1 MSLPAPV
8 RTRRRVAYALGV
20 VALGASLAAAHPYVA
35 PLAAGYSYTFRMSNA
50 TTDHKGKTKSD
61 VPMIA
66 KVQVAGDKARMDI
79 QETKGAASGL
89 GKEGGFMVADRKA
102 RTISIADPEEK
113 TFTTMPI
120 DAWTEMTTALTA
132 GMGQM
137 MNVKI
142 TEPTFKTEDLGDG
155 GLVNGLPTRKYRV
168 THDYKM
174 DMKVAF
180 IKQNTTNHS
189 VAEYWVNE
197 ELRNHPNPLFEMMG
211 AVASGFMAN
220 DTAFSKEVKT
230 AMKKMFVGVPVK
242 SVTTTESV
250 NKKGE
255 KTVTVSTM
263 EMADFRRGDI
273 PASAFAAPAGYT
285 EKVVTEQDL
294 AKAREDAKRQQDSAR
309 VARQREAA
317 EEGAS
322 EEAAAEDGESADAKK
337 DEKPADAKNAAKDA
351 AKKKLK
357 GRFGIP

>member
-1 MSLPAPV
+1 
-8 RTRRRVAYALGV
+8 
-20 VALGASLAAAHPYVA
+20 
-35 PLAAGYSYTFRMSNA
+35 
-50 TTDHKGKTKSD
+50 
-61 VPMIA
+61 
-66 KVQVAGDKARMDI
+66 
-79 QETKGAASGL
+79 
-89 GKEGGFMVADRKA
+89 
-102 RTISIADPEEK
+102 
-113 TFTTMPI
+113 
-120 DAWTEMTTALTA
+120 
-132 GMGQM
+132 
-137 MNVKI
+137 
-142 TEPTFKTEDLGDG
+142 
-155 GLVNGLPTRKYRV
+155 
-168 THDYKM
+168 
-174 DMKVAF
+174 MKVAF

-230 AMKKMFVGVPVK
+230 AMKKMFAGVPVK

-263 EMADFRRGDI
+263 EMTDFRRGDI

-285 EKVVTEQDL
+285 TKVVTEQDL

-309 VARQREAA
+309 VARESENA
-317 EEGAS
+317 EEGAG
-322 EEAAAEDGESADAKK
+322 EAAAEGGESADARK
-337 DEKPADAKNAAKDA
+337 DDKPVDAKNAAKDA

>member
-8 RTRRRVAYALGV
+8 RSRRRAALALGAV
-20 VALGASLAAAHPYVA
+20 VLGASLAAAHPYVA
-35 PLAAGYSYTFRMSNA
+35 PLAAGFSYTFRVSTS
-50 TTDHKGKTKSD
+50 TTDHKGKTKTD
-61 VPMIA
+61 MPMIA

-79 QETKGAASGL
+79 QEAKGAAAEV
-89 GKEGGFMVADRKA
+89 GKDGGFMVADRKA
-102 RTISIADPEEK
+102 RTISIAEPEEK

-120 DAWTEMTTALTA
+120 DAWTQMTTALTA

-142 TEPTFKTEDLGDG
+142 SEPTFRTEDLGDG
-155 GLVNGLPTRKYRV
+155 GVVNGLPTRKYRV

-174 DMKVAF
+174 DMKIAF
-180 IKQNTTNHS
+180 IRQNTTNHS

-197 ELRNHPNPLFEMMG
+197 ELRNHPNPLFETMG
-211 AVASGFMAN
+211 AVAAGFMSN
-220 DTAFSKEVKT
+220 DTTFSKQVKE

-250 NKKGE
+250 NQKGE

-273 PASAFAAPAGYT
+273 PASVFAAPPGYT
-285 EKVVTEQDL
+285 EKVVTEADL
-294 AKAREDAKRQQDSAR
+294 AKAREEAKRQQDSAR
-309 VARQREAA
+309 VAREKEAAAENA
-317 EEGAS
+317 EEGA
-322 EEAAAEDGESADAKK
+322 AEGEDASTKADEKK
-337 DEKPADAKNAAKDA
+337 DVNAKDAAKDA

-357 GRFGIP
+357 GLFGKP

>member
-1 MSLPAPV
+1 MSHPAPA
-8 RTRRRVAYALGV
+8 RHRRRVALAFGV
-20 VALGASLAAAHPYVA
+20 VALGASLAAARPYVA
-35 PLAAGYSYTFRMSNA
+35 PLAAGYSYTFRVANS
-50 TTDHKGKTKSD
+50 TTDHKGKSKSD

-66 KVQVAGDKARMDI
+66 KVQVAGEKARMDI
-79 QETKGAASGL
+79 QETKGAAAGV

-120 DAWTEMTTALTA
+120 DAWTQMTTALTA

-142 TEPTFKTEDLGDG
+142 SEPTFRTEDLGDG

-220 DTAFSKEVKT
+220 DTTFSKQVKE

-250 NKKGE
+250 NQKGE
-255 KTVTVSTM
+255 RTVTVSTM
-263 EMADFRRGDI
+263 EMTEFRRGDI
-273 PASAFAAPAGYT
+273 PTSTFAAPAGYT

-294 AKAREDAKRQQDSAR
+294 AKAREEAKRQQDSAR
-309 VARQREAA
+309 VAREKESAEENADAA
-317 EEGAS
+317 EG
-322 EEAAAEDGESADAKK
+322 EETVADTAKKTDAKQS
-337 DEKPADAKNAAKDA
+337 AKDA

-357 GRFGIP
+357 GRFGIPN

>member
-8 RTRRRVAYALGV
+8 RTGRRVAYALGA
-20 VALGASLAAAHPYVA
+20 VALGASLAAARPYVA
-35 PLAAGYSYTFRMSNA
+35 PLAAGFSYTFRVSNT

-61 VPMIA
+61 TPMIA
-66 KVQVAGDKARMDI
+66 KVQVAGDKARLDI
-79 QETKGAASGL
+79 QETKGAAAGV
-89 GKEGGFMVADRKA
+89 GKSGGFMVTDRKA
-102 RTISIADPEEK
+102 RTISMADPDEK

-142 TEPTFKTEDLGDG
+142 SEPTFRTEDLGDG

-174 DMKVAF
+174 DMKMAF

-220 DTAFSKEVKT
+220 DTVFSKQVKT
-230 AMKKMFVGVPVK
+230 AMQKMFVGVPVK

-250 NKKGE
+250 NQKGE

-263 EMADFRRGDI
+263 EMAEFRRGDV

-285 EKVVTEQDL
+285 TKVITEQDL

-309 VARQREAA
+309 VARDREAA
-317 EEGAS
+317 EEGA

-337 DEKPADAKNAAKDA
+337 DAKATDAKSAAKDA
-351 AKKKLK
+351 AKKKLR
-357 GRFGIP
+357 GVFGKP